1 MLLKKY
7 TSDWINNFIDIKNV
21 IDEALTGLEYSIE
34 HVGSTA
40 VADLDAKN
48 IIDIDISHE
57 NEAEFDKIKARLLEL
72 GYYHNGNQGI
82 EEREVFKRLRT
93 TFNPVLDKISHHL
106 YVCPV
111 GSHALERHLL
121 SRDFLRKNEWA
132 RIEYQ
137 EMKYELAEMAGQDKK
152 RYAELKEL
160 NVNHFIDAIVEKQ
173 RAVVL
178 ENFQERLLNKQKNN
192 IYQ

>member
-21 IDEALTGLEYSIE
+21 IDEALIGLEYSIE